1 MAPGHSAKR
10 ELKMKT
16 SRRFAIVAFS
26 AFFFASCG
34 GGSSTSSGSASL
46 AATDVSAGLAV
57 NPNGF
62 AFANFT
68 AEAST
73 EEFVA
78 DDVVKM
84 FGLSKDVCVGGT
96 MPCTL
101 VPEAAAFARLVNESR
116 ASGHCEGLVV
126 TAGERFSA
134 AAEPETVVLE
144 NKGDVTHGVMR
155 TFATQFL
162 KEVVADTEK
171 WMAASLK
178 EKVAALETS
187 FAKGQ
192 ISYTL
197 GVFSASGGHAILPYA
212 LEWVNKDVVK
222 IKIYDSNWP
231 AKDRYITVDFKA
243 DKWTFAYSGED
254 PANDPDEWTGGPGDM
269 DMTSMA
275 SRTSATCPFCA
286 SKSGVEK
293 TILVVRSADPNWS
306 VTTKNGALGPK
317 SRGGSGNSSTVAVRP
332 VRAASDGS
340 GVTSYMITAPSAEKL
355 SFKLPAATRVTG
367 FTSQAAIQIDSAGST
382 TGTIEVTDSN
392 ISTDDPTAVLTLADG
407 ELVATSNGAN
417 NSISTNGDA
426 LAVAL
431 TTQGG
436 QEVSLAVTSETPAV
450 EVRTGSSASG
460 SDYQVLTQNADKTIE
475 QKSVATDGKETVKT
489 VDGQLGSTTS
499 NQPLPDALASPAEKP
514 GFIPAAERAFSGAP
528 AAGNAP
534 GTKVGSAVV
543 PALRPTAKVPG

>member
-1 MAPGHSAKR
+1 MKR

-26 AFFFASCG
+26 AFFIASCG
-34 GGSSTSSGSASL
+34 GGGSSSGSVSL
-46 AATDVSAGLAV
+46 TATDVSAGLNV

-68 AEAST
+68 SASSS

-78 DDVVKM
+78 DDLVKM

-101 VPEAAAFARLVNESR
+101 VPEAAAFARLVNEAR

-126 TAGERFSA
+126 SAGERFNS
-134 AAEPETVVLE
+134 AAEPSTVTLE
-144 NKGDVTHGVMR
+144 NKGDITHGLMR

-171 WMAASLK
+171 WTAASLK
-178 EKVAALETS
+178 EKVAALEAS
-187 FAKGQ
+187 FAKSE

-197 GVFSASGGHAILPYA
+197 GVFSSSGGHAVLPYA

-222 IKIYDSNWP
+222 IKLYDSNWP
-231 AKDRYITVDFKA
+231 GQDRYVTVDLKA
-243 DKWTFAYSGED
+243 DKWTFAYSGKD
-254 PANDPDEWTGGPGDM
+254 PANDPQAWTGGPGDM

-275 SRTSATCPFCA
+275 SRTSASCPFCA
-286 SKSGVEK
+286 SKSGVDK

-306 VTTKNGALGPK
+306 VQTKNGALGPK
-317 SRGGSGNSSTVAVRP
+317 NSGGSGSSVSLRP
-332 VRAASDGS
+332 VRGASDGS
-340 GVTSYMITAPSAEKL
+340 GVTSYMITAPSAVKL
-355 SFKLPAATRVTG
+355 SFKLPAATRVSG
-367 FTSQAAIQIDSAGST
+367 FTSQAAIQIDTEGSE
-382 TGTIEVTDSN
+382 TGTVDITDSN

-407 ELVATSNGAN
+407 ELVASSNGEN
-417 NSISTNGDA
+417 NSISTSGDA

-431 TTQGG
+431 TTPSG
-436 QEVSLAVTSETPAV
+436 QEVTLDVTSEAPAV
-450 EVRTGSSASG
+450 EVRTGDSASG
-460 SDYQVLTQNADKTIE
+460 SDYQVLTQKDDNTIE
-475 QKSVATDGKETVKT
+475 QKSVGTDGKETVKT
-489 VDGQLGSTTS
+489 IDGQLDSTTS
-499 NQPLPDALASPAEKP
+499 NQPLPEALAAPAEKP
-514 GFIPAAERAFSGAP
+514 GFIPAAERAFSGVPAP
-528 AAGNAP
+528 DKAAGPN
-534 GTKVGSAVV
+534 VGSGVA

>member
-1 MAPGHSAKR
+1 MKR

-26 AFFFASCG
+26 AFFIASCG
-34 GGSSTSSGSASL
+34 GGGSSSGSVSL
-46 AATDVSAGLAV
+46 TATDVSAGLNV

-68 AEAST
+68 SASSS

-78 DDVVKM
+78 DDLVKM

-101 VPEAAAFARLVNESR
+101 VPEAAAFARLVNEAR

-126 TAGERFSA
+126 SAGERFNS
-134 AAEPETVVLE
+134 AAEPSTVTLE
-144 NKGDVTHGVMR
+144 NKGDITHGLMR

-171 WMAASLK
+171 WTAASLK
-178 EKVAALETS
+178 EKVAALEAS
-187 FAKGQ
+187 FAKSE

-197 GVFSASGGHAILPYA
+197 GVFSSSGGHAVLPYA

-222 IKIYDSNWP
+222 IKLYDSNWP
-231 AKDRYITVDFKA
+231 GQDRYVTVDLKA
-243 DKWTFAYSGED
+243 DKWTFAYSGKD
-254 PANDPDEWTGGPGDM
+254 PANDPQAWTGGPGDM

-275 SRTSATCPFCA
+275 SRTSASCPFCA
-286 SKSGVEK
+286 SKSGVDK

-306 VTTKNGALGPK
+306 VQTKNGALGPK
-317 SRGGSGNSSTVAVRP
+317 SSGGSGSSVSLRP
-332 VRAASDGS
+332 VRGASDGS
-340 GVTSYMITAPSAEKL
+340 GVTSYMITAPSAVKL
-355 SFKLPAATRVTG
+355 SFKLPAATRVSG
-367 FTSQAAIQIDSAGST
+367 FTSQAAIQIDTEGSK
-382 TGTIEVTDSN
+382 TGTVDITDSN

-407 ELVATSNGAN
+407 ELVASSNGEN
-417 NSISTNGDA
+417 NSISTSGDA

-431 TTQGG
+431 TTPSG
-436 QEVSLAVTSETPAV
+436 QEVTLDVTSEAPAV
-450 EVRTGSSASG
+450 EVRTGDSASG
-460 SDYQVLTQNADKTIE
+460 SDYQVLTQKDDNTIE
-475 QKSVATDGKETVKT
+475 QKSVGTDGKETVKT
-489 VDGQLGSTTS
+489 IDGQLDSTTS
-499 NQPLPDALASPAEKP
+499 NQPLPEALAAPAEKP
-514 GFIPAAERAFSGAP
+514 GFIPAAERAFSGVPAP
-528 AAGNAP
+528 DKAAGPN
-534 GTKVGSAVV
+534 VGSGVA

>member
-1 MAPGHSAKR
+1 MKR

-26 AFFFASCG
+26 AFFIASCG
-34 GGSSTSSGSASL
+34 GGGSSSGSVSL
-46 AATDVSAGLAV
+46 TATDVSAGLNV

-68 AEAST
+68 SASSS

-78 DDVVKM
+78 DDLVKM

-101 VPEAAAFARLVNESR
+101 VPEAAAFARLVNEAR

-126 TAGERFSA
+126 SAGERFNS
-134 AAEPETVVLE
+134 AAEPSTVTLE
-144 NKGDVTHGVMR
+144 NKGDITHGLMR

-171 WMAASLK
+171 WTAASLK
-178 EKVAALETS
+178 EKVAALEAS
-187 FAKGQ
+187 FAKSE

-197 GVFSASGGHAILPYA
+197 GVFSSSGGHAVLPYA

-222 IKIYDSNWP
+222 IKLYDSNWP
-231 AKDRYITVDFKA
+231 GQDRYVTVDLKA
-243 DKWTFAYSGED
+243 DKWTFAYSGKD
-254 PANDPDEWTGGPGDM
+254 PANDPQAWTGGPGDM

-275 SRTSATCPFCA
+275 SRTSASCPFCA
-286 SKSGVEK
+286 SKSGVDK

-306 VTTKNGALGPK
+306 VQTKNGALGPK
-317 SRGGSGNSSTVAVRP
+317 SSGGSGSSVSLRP
-332 VRAASDGS
+332 VRGASDGS
-340 GVTSYMITAPSAEKL
+340 GVTSYMITAPSAVKL
-355 SFKLPAATRVTG
+355 SFKLPAATRVSG
-367 FTSQAAIQIDSAGST
+367 FTSQAAIQIDTEGSE
-382 TGTIEVTDSN
+382 TGTVDITDSN

-407 ELVATSNGAN
+407 ELVASSNGEN
-417 NSISTNGDA
+417 NSISTSGDA

-431 TTQGG
+431 TTPSG
-436 QEVSLAVTSETPAV
+436 QEVTLDVTSEAPAV
-450 EVRTGSSASG
+450 EVRTGDSASG
-460 SDYQVLTQNADKTIE
+460 SDYQVLTQKDDNTIE
-475 QKSVATDGKETVKT
+475 QKSVGTDGKETVKT
-489 VDGQLGSTTS
+489 IDGQLDSTTS
-499 NQPLPDALASPAEKP
+499 NQPLPEALAAPAEKP
-514 GFIPAAERAFSGAP
+514 GFIPAAERAFSGVPAP
-528 AAGNAP
+528 DKAAGPN
-534 GTKVGSAVV
+534 VGSGVA